1 MAMSGSPLGKGLGA
15 LLPDSMPDVDEG
27 AQSEMVQ
34 EHYFFCPVGNIEAN
48 PYQPRREID
57 EAGLAE
63 LAESIRVKGVLQ
75 PLVVRRKEAGG
86 YQLIAGERRLRASR
100 VAGLDKV
107 PVIVREAEKEDRLEL
122 ALIENVQRQNLN
134 PIEEA
139 TAYQRLAREFSLTQE
154 EIARK
159 VGKERS
165 TVANSMRLL
174 QLPEFARE
182 DIMNGILSVGHGR
195 VLLSLGDEQAM
206 KEVRNIIVTQSLSVR
221 QSEQLVKK
229 KKKRNVPR
237 GTAPIRTPI
246 PSSYCRTLTKDFVSC
261 LGTKSRIV
269 QNGDKGRIEIEYY
282 SLDDL
287 ERLHKMI
294 IRSGERQ

>member
-1 MAMSGSPLGKGLGA
+1 MVMSGSPLGKGLGA
-15 LLPDSMPDVDEG
+15 LLPDSIQDVDEG
-27 AQSEMVQ
+27 AQSERVQ
-34 EHYFFCPVGNIEAN
+34 ENYFFCPVENIEPN

-63 LAESIRVKGVLQ
+63 LAESIRVKGVIQ

-107 PVIVREAEKEDRLEL
+107 PVVVREAEKEDRLEL

-182 DIMNGILSVGHGR
+182 DIINGILSVGHGR
-195 VLLSLGDEQAM
+195 VLLSLGDEQTM
-206 KEVRNIIVTQSLSVR
+206 KEVRNIIVTQALSVR

-229 KKKRNVPR
+229 KKRQNVPR
-237 GTAPIRTPI
+237 RTEPIRTPI
-246 PSSYCRTLTKDFVSC
+246 PSSYCRTLTKDFVTS

-294 IRSGERQ
+294 VRGGEK

>member
-1 MAMSGSPLGKGLGA
+1 MSGSPLGKGLGA
-15 LLPDSMPDVDEG
+15 LLPDSLQDVEEG
-27 AQSEMVQ
+27 AQSEEKVL
-34 EHYFFCPVGNIEAN
+34 ENYFFCPVVNIEPN

-57 EAGLAE
+57 ESGLAE
-63 LAESIRVKGVLQ
+63 LAESIRAKGVLQ
-75 PLVVRRKEAGG
+75 PLVVRKKEAGG

-100 VAGLDKV
+100 IAGLDKV

-139 TAYQRLAREFSLTQE
+139 TAYQRLTREFSLTQE

-182 DIMNGILSVGHGR
+182 DIINGILSVGHGR

-206 KEVRNIIVTQSLSVR
+206 KEVRNIIVNQSLSVR

-229 KKKRNVPR
+229 KKRHNVPSR
-237 GTAPIRTPI
+237 TATIRTPI
-246 PSSYCRTLTKDFVSC
+246 PSSYCRTLTKDFVSS

-294 IRSGERQ
+294 VRNGEKS

>member
-1 MAMSGSPLGKGLGA
+1 MAMNGSPLGKGLGA
-15 LLPDSMPDVDEG
+15 LLPDSIPDVEEG
-27 AQSEMVQ
+27 MQPEVVK
-34 EHYFFCPVGNIEAN
+34 EDYFFCPVGNIEAN

-63 LAESIRVKGVLQ
+63 LSESIRVKGVLQ
-75 PLVVRRKEAGG
+75 PLVVRRKKAGG

-100 VAGLDKV
+100 IAGLDKV

-139 TAYQRLAREFSLTQE
+139 TAYQRLTREFSLTQE

-206 KEVRNIIVTQSLSVR
+206 KEVRNIIVSQSLSVR

-229 KKKRNVPR
+229 TKKKKVPR
-237 GTAPIRTPI
+237 KTVPIRTPI

-294 IRSGERQ
+294 IRSGEKQ

>member
-1 MAMSGSPLGKGLGA
+1 MSGGPLGKGLGA
-15 LLPDSMPDVDEG
+15 LLPDSMQDVEKLESPPEAMAED
-27 AQSEMVQ
+27 
-34 EHYFFCPVGNIEAN
+34 YFFCPVGSIEPN

-57 EAGLAE
+57 EAGLME

-75 PLVVRRKEAGG
+75 PLIVRKKKEGG
-86 YQLIAGERRLRASR
+86 YELIAGERRLRASKR
-100 VAGLDKV
+100 AGLDMV
-107 PVIVREAEKEDRLEL
+107 PVITREAGAEDRLEL

-134 PIEEA
+134 PLEEA

-159 VGKERS
+159 VGKDRS

-182 DIMNGILSVGHGR
+182 DVMSGVLSVGHGR
-195 VLLSLGDEQAM
+195 VLLGLADEQAM
-206 KEVRNIIVTQSLSVR
+206 KEVRDIIVSQSLSVR

-229 KKKRNVPR
+229 KKKENVPR
-237 GTAPIRTPI
+237 RTAPVRTPI

-269 QNGDKGRIEIEYY
+269 QNGDKGKIEIEYY

-294 IRSGERQ
+294 VRGGE